1 MVLLATTQE
10 VIPNEFYFMVPTQN
24 PTIIVP
30 ARLASVRFPRKLL
43 ADAGGKPLILRTA
56 ERIKEQVPEFD
67 LYFAVDGDELKSL
80 LESSGYN
87 VIVTPPHLSSGTD
100 RIAIANRILKRD
112 LLINV
117 QADEPMVMRD
127 QILMLAEALSHKDV
141 SISTL
146 ASIFQSEEDFRDP
159 NQVKVVMD
167 NNGHALYF
175 SRAPIPFARDSKT
188 GSLHGHSIYAYKHM
202 GLYGY
207 KKEFLEEFVSSEAGE
222 LERIEKLEQ
231 LRALQSGFRIAVKIT
246 EFASVG
252 VDIPEDLQKIDFS

>member
-1 MVLLATTQE
+1 MLATTQE
-10 VIPNEFYFMVPTQN
+10 VIPNEFYFMVPTKT

-56 ERIKEQVPEFD
+56 DRIKEQVPEFD
-67 LYFAVDGDELKSL
+67 LYFAVDGDELKNL

-87 VIVTPPHLSSGTD
+87 VIVTSPHLSSGTD
-100 RIAIANRILKRD
+100 RIAIANRILNRE

-127 QILMLAEALSHKDV
+127 QILMLADALSRPDV

-146 ASIFQSEEDFRDP
+146 ASVFQSDEDFRDP

-167 NNGHALYF
+167 NNGYALYF
-175 SRAPIPFARDSKT
+175 SRAPIPFARDTQS
-188 GSLHGHSIYAYKHM
+188 GSFLGNSIHAYKHM

-207 KKEFLEEFVSSEAGE
+207 KREFLEEFVTSEEGE

-231 LRALQSGFRIAVKIT
+231 LRALQAGFRIAVRIT

-252 VDIPEDLQKIDFS
+252 VDVPSDLQKIDFS

>member
-1 MVLLATTQE
+1 
-10 VIPNEFYFMVPTQN
+10 
-24 PTIIVP
+24 
-30 ARLASVRFPRKLL
+30 
-43 ADAGGKPLILRTA
+43 
-56 ERIKEQVPEFD
+56 
-67 LYFAVDGDELKSL
+67 
-80 LESSGYN
+80 
-87 VIVTPPHLSSGTD
+87 
-100 RIAIANRILKRD
+100 
-112 LLINV
+112 V

-188 GSLHGHSIYAYKHM
+188 GSLPGHSIYAYKHM